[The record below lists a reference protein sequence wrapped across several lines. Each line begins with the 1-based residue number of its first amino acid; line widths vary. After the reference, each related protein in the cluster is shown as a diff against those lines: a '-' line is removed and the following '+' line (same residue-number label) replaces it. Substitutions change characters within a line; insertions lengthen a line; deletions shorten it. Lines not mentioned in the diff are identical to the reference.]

1 MKQTQRNFIKIA
13 ESWQKAKALREM
25 RRFTLSGSSLL
36 WCFPIVVNKNAV
48 SEFPGEVEKK
58 NQICS

>member
-1 MKQTQRNFIKIA
+1 MEQTQRNFIKIA
-13 ESWQKAKALREM
+13 ESWQKGKVLRET
-25 RRFTLSGSSLL
+25 RHYTLSGSSLL
-36 WCFPIVVNKNAV
+36 CVNKNAV